1 MNAELIIP
9 NHIGIIMDGNGRWA
23 TQRGMVR
30 SMGHKAGI
38 DNLKKLLKHANKIGV
53 KYMSLYAFS
62 TENFKRDSKEVN
74 FLMDA
79 FVKKFTTD
87 FHEIMETNC
96 KVVFSGRG
104 EPLPKKVLDAMASAT
119 EQSKN
124 NTGPVLNIC
133 INYGGQW
140 EIVDTT
146 RKLCEMYKNGEITL
160 DEITPESYNHYLYQ
174 DLPPLDFVIRT
185 SGELRT
191 SNFMPYQSSYAEYY
205 FPKVL
210 FPDFNEEEF
219 DKALVEFN
227 SRNRRFGGVK
237 K

>member
-1 MNAELIIP
+1 MKEEMIIP
-9 NHIGIIMDGNGRWA
+9 NHVGIIMDGNGRWA
-23 TQRGMVR
+23 KQRGMIR
-30 SMGHKAGI
+30 SLGHKAGVE
-38 DNLKKLLKHANKIGV
+38 NLKKLLKHVNKLGV
-53 KYMSLYAFS
+53 KYVSLYAFS
-62 TENFKRDSKEVN
+62 TENFKRDSQEVN
-74 FLMDA
+74 FLMET

-96 KVVFSGRG
+96 RVVFSGRK
-104 EPLPKKVLDAMASAT
+104 EPLPEDVLAAMASAT

-146 RKLCEMYKNGEITL
+146 RKLCEMYKNGEIEL
-160 DEITPESYNHYLYQ
+160 EDITPESYNHYLYQ
-174 DLPPLDFVIRT
+174 DLPPLDYVIRT

-219 DKALVEFN
+219 DKSIEEYN
-227 SRNRRFGGVK
+227 KRNRRFGGVTK
-237 K
+237 